1 MTAGT
6 GDGDGETCGNTMP
19 MCQMNVEPFFQCCCK
34 CVYHLSVN
42 YHCTT
47 SPQMRHDVG
56 GCCCSVQKGWACV
69 APDFNR
75 VFDSWPEH
83 SCGCE
88 LFTPKNK
95 PQPQGAPTAE
105 APRCPHL
112 QCTVDEYWNHEY
124 GQELVKNRRI
134 LAAIRDDALANEI
147 VQDTVL
153 PKEAIFAYRAALLER
168 INAKQPEP
176 YSEERHADV
185 GMIEEPQ

>member
-6 GDGDGETCGNTMP
+6 GDGDKTMRMNTSDP
-19 MCQMNVEPFFQCCCK
+19 SAHPGLRLN
-34 CVYHLSVN
+34 
-42 YHCTT
+42 T
-47 SPQMRHDVG
+47 SDDASHG
-56 GCCCSVQKGWACV
+56 
-69 APDFNR
+69 
-75 VFDSWPEH
+75 
-83 SCGCE
+83 
-88 LFTPKNK
+88 FTPDMFEESK

-153 PKEAIFAYRAALLER
+153 PKEAIFAYRAALLEH
-168 INAKQPEP
+168 INAKENPN
-176 YSEERHADV
+176 
-185 GMIEEPQ
+185 G